1 MHETLADDICTFIL
15 NLISPN
21 KNFDKSRE
29 QILKL
34 MLILWERCFQ
44 ISRSRFYIFKHF
56 FV

>member
-1 MHETLADDICTFIL
+1 MHETLADDICTFIQ
-15 NLISPN
+15 NLIAPN

-56 FV
+56 FI